1 MDMPNSA
8 EDVFLDLVDN
18 YERNIDEC
26 VLSGEIKPALD
37 LYKRIEG
44 ARDLANCLM
53 LDLDWKFMRIKLDA
67 LYEKILRASV
77 ENKNAP
83 ADAGT
88 STRAT

>member
-26 VLSGEIKPALD
+26 VLIGETKSALD

-44 ARDLANCLM
+44 ARDLAASLM
-53 LDLDWKFMRIKLDA
+53 LDLDWKFMRIRMDA
-67 LYEKILRASV
+67 LYESILRASV
-77 ENKNAP
+77 ANKNAP

-88 STRAT
+88 SARAT